1 MARII
6 EGDEDWHTF
15 VLRAWADGD
24 AAMMAIALEEPGAKR
39 DATFSTC
46 GGWGVIASGKVY
58 FDGCT
63 QAGWSG
69 ILINKLIDMKEGDTL
84 LDAAVRNQ
92 MDDDFRA
99 ALKDLGM
106 TAPNTDAETAKA
118 DLKMLKRRKR
128 ELEELIAESEL
139 GMELAEVEA
148 AIDDLEG

>member
-6 EGDEDWHTF
+6 EGTYLRTTIGVLHPNPPNPTHSRPTRHPAAPPPRSAAHPPTRTAATPQGDEDWHTF

-69 ILINKLIDMKEGDTL
+69 ML
-84 LDAAVRNQ
+84 
-92 MDDDFRA
+92 RA
-99 ALKDLGM
+99 RAHSD
-106 TAPNTDAETAKA
+106 
-118 DLKMLKRRKR
+118 
-128 ELEELIAESEL
+128 
-139 GMELAEVEA
+139 
-148 AIDDLEG
+148 